1 MAAPEFNERKSNDRG
16 SNEKRSGEKQTKMVL
31 DYYTDQDYH
40 LIMSELPDIIKTA
53 EIAGLKN
60 LEPNIDE
67 RKQVREI
74 IKKFLRDKKCK
85 VYGGTALNEA
95 IKLIDPSDCFYTE
108 YDFGDYEFYTPTP
121 IMDMKEIADIL
132 YKKGFKYVQASEA
145 QHPETY
151 TLFVN
156 FIAYCDASY
165 VPKNIYHGI
174 NTIESD
180 GILYV
185 HPHFTFIDQLRI
197 FNDPLNSAKLRWEK
211 TYKRCYKILKHYP
224 FEFYNKKTTIK
235 DNVHSKILSSI
246 KKEFMSDKQNA
257 TMALISG
264 IDAFNFYINH
274 ASNQHNVEQVART
287 TYGQNRSKLSDY
299 LASVPYMELIAVQYR
314 EFVDKL
320 YEYIKTLVDEPTSV
334 TLEEF
339 YPLFQFTGYSVTI
352 NYQSVPLVKIIQAD
366 GFCIPNIPTKTGYSY
381 VSYQYLLMRL
391 LICKFRAFLEKNKED
406 YFNYNILVSNL
417 IHVRN
422 VYLSALNIGPIN
434 NTPFSEFR
442 VGCMGTTASYPRARR
457 LYDLQ
462 KRKEGKYFRFTYSP
476 ESYHKDGKPE
486 SEIFGPSKH
495 IFKNTSGNRITNNK
509 NLMFTFDSDLKIKLD
524 NIAEDA
530 VMEDDLLIENDSKNQ
545 SDNDVKS
552 TQSTQSTQSIQ
563 LSESQIGS
571 KSTK

>member
-1 MAAPEFNERKSNDRG
+1 MAEPSTSRYSKYGGSDRSDKSNNR
-16 SNEKRSGEKQTKMVL
+16 QTKMVL

-40 LIMSELPDIIKTA
+40 LIMSELPDIIKKA
-53 EIAGLKN
+53 EISALKN

-67 RKQVREI
+67 RNEVREI
-74 IKKFLRDKKCK
+74 IKQFLREKKCK

-95 IKLIDPSDCFYTE
+95 IRLIEPSDCFYTE

-121 IMDMKEIADIL
+121 IMDMKELADIL
-132 YKKGFKYVQASEA
+132 YKKGFKYIQVSEA

-156 FIAYCDASY
+156 FIGYCDASY
-165 VPKNIYHGI
+165 VPKNVYYGI

-224 FEFYNKKTTIK
+224 FEFFNRKTNFKENTYK
-235 DNVHSKILSSI
+235 EILDKI
-246 KKEFMSDKQNA
+246 KKEFMTNKENSS
-257 TMALISG
+257 MALISG
-264 IDAFNFYINH
+264 ADAYNFYIGH
-274 ASNQHNVEQVART
+274 ASNQHEVEHMART

-299 LASVPYMELIAVQYR
+299 LISVPYMELIAVQYR
-314 EFVDKL
+314 DFVNKL
-320 YEYIKTLVDEPTSV
+320 YEYIKTLVDEPTAV

-339 YPLFQFTGYSVTI
+339 YPLFQFTGYSVII

-366 GFCIPNIPTKTGYSY
+366 GFCIPNIPTKAGYSY

-391 LICKFRAFLEKNKED
+391 LINKFRAFLEKNKED
-406 YFNYNILVSNL
+406 YFNYNILVSGL

-434 NTPFSEFR
+434 NTPFSEFK

-462 KRKEGKYFRFTYSP
+462 KRKEGKYFKFTYFP
-476 ESYHKDGKPE
+476 EKYHKEGQPE
-486 SEIFGPSKH
+486 AEVFGPSRH
-495 IFKNTSGNRITNNK
+495 IFKNTSGNRITNAK
-509 NLMFTFDSDLKIKLD
+509 NLMFSLDADLKIKMD
-524 NIAEDA
+524 SVVEEAI
-530 VMEDDLLIENDSKNQ
+530 MEDDNEIEPSTDKKE
-545 SDNDVKS
+545 DN
-552 TQSTQSTQSIQ
+552 TN
-563 LSESQIGS
+563 
-571 KSTK
+571 